1 MRLILIMLAGLVALG
16 AVAGT
21 ATAKRPFDPRAYQT
35 RLVGQPTEIL
45 VLGTP
50 HLGGTAEDWDP
61 AALEPLLQRL
71 ANFRPNVIT
80 IEALSGQSVS
90 TLWRY
95 RSIYGDTATSYGGRI
110 MMIAAAASVGTG
122 LDMPEAEAEVRR
134 RLAEWAPSPTPAQ
147 RRRLAALFAAA
158 GDPHS
163 ALVQWWRLDPAERRA
178 GDGVN
183 AALLAQLEDHARRR
197 NENHLIGS
205 RLAARLG
212 LERVHP
218 IDAQDDDVFTPA
230 QADAF
235 TRTVFEPM
243 VAQFRA
249 DPRVR
254 PLIESDRSLNTPD
267 ELLATYRL
275 LNARESTEAQAELEW
290 RSMIDR
296 RRPDDL
302 GRIRLAGWE
311 VRNLR
316 MAANIRQ
323 AISGAPGGRVLV
335 IVGAGHKLWLE
346 AYLGMMADI
355 RLVDAQAVLR

>member
-1 MRLILIMLAGLVALG
+1 MRVLTWFAAAWMLLLMASGVMAEEI
-16 AVAGT
+16 
-21 ATAKRPFDPRAYQT
+21 FDPRSYRA
-35 RLVGQPTEIL
+35 RLAGAPTQVL

-50 HLGGTAEDWDP
+50 HLSGTAEGWDP
-61 AALEPLLQRL
+61 AALEPLLDRL
-71 ANFRPNVIT
+71 ARFRPDVIT
-80 IEALSGQSVS
+80 IEALPGQAVS
-90 TLWRY
+90 ALWRY
-95 RSIYGDTATSYGGRI
+95 RPVYGDTATDYGGRI
-110 MMIAAAASVGTG
+110 LIMAASASVGTG
-122 LDMPEAEAEVRR
+122 LDMPEAEAEAR
-134 RLAEWAPSPTPAQ
+134 RLLREWPEAPTPAQ

-183 AALLAQLEDHARRR
+183 APLARQLEEYQVRR

-218 IDAQDDDVFTPA
+218 VDAQDDDVFTPE
-230 QADAF
+230 QSTAF
-235 TRTVFEPM
+235 GTEIFEPT
-243 VAQFRA
+243 AARFRA

-254 PLIESDRSLNTPD
+254 DL
-267 ELLATYRL
+267 
-275 LNARESTEAQAELEW
+275 TEAVNRLGSGEQALDSYRRVNAPAATSAGAELEW
-290 RSMIDR
+290 QAMVAQ
-296 RRPDDL
+296 PTAGDL

-323 AISGAPGGRVLV
+323 AASGAPGGRVLV
-335 IVGAGHKLWLE
+335 IVGSGHKVWLE
-346 AYLGMMADI
+346 AYLGMMADVEI
-355 RLVDAQAVLR
+355 VDSADILR